1 MFYKNVLSV
10 RINCKPTL
18 CWDAPLPTKFAISQP
33 SHAIAPLLE
42 PPKLGSP
49 VKARSHITF
58 KFHDEIQQHATI
70 MPAVINNDDE
80 SVCGTLFLSHS
91 SRIFA
96 GGNFDG
102 DDLIVNMELV

>member
-1 MFYKNVLSV
+1 
-10 RINCKPTL
+10 
-18 CWDAPLPTKFAISQP
+18 
-33 SHAIAPLLE
+33 
-42 PPKLGSP
+42 
-49 VKARSHITF
+49 
-58 KFHDEIQQHATI
+58 

>member
-1 MFYKNVLSV
+1 M
-10 RINCKPTL
+10 R
-18 CWDAPLPTKFAISQP
+18 P
-33 SHAIAPLLE
+33 SPPNLQFRNHPCHAPLLE